1 MLNRRLLIV
10 TGKGGTGK
18 SAVTASLAIAAG
30 RSGKRVLALA
40 MDRGNGLARH
50 LRAGA
55 LQAMPQRLGDVHAAV
70 VDPAAALDEYLRMRM
85 RVPRLAAVSR
95 IFAAVVETVPGVRDT
110 AMMGKV
116 VFESTRSRWD
126 LVVVDAPPIG
136 QVSSFLEAPTTIT
149 RLVPGG
155 AVRDQSEWM
164 RSVVADAAHTSAI
177 VLATPEDLP
186 VLEAR
191 MLAADLAAKR
201 TVAVEAVIANKVL
214 PEADFAA
221 VTTGDATAEAALLH
235 LALTAQ
241 QQQHLQ
247 QLTADRTI
255 PFLFGMRTESETA
268 EQIADL
274 WETG

>member
-1 MLNRRLLIV
+1 M
-10 TGKGGTGK
+10 
-18 SAVTASLAIAAG
+18 
-30 RSGKRVLALA
+30 
-40 MDRGNGLARH
+40 
-50 LRAGA
+50 RA
-55 LQAMPQRLGDVHAAV
+55 QPQRLGDVHAAI

-136 QVSSFLEAPTTIT
+136 QVSSFLEAPTTIS

-155 AVRDQSEWM
+155 TVREQSEWM
-164 RSVVADAAHTSAI
+164 RSVVADPVHTGAI

-191 MLAADLAAKR
+191 TLAAEVAANG
-201 TVAVEAVIANKVL
+201 TIAIQALVANKVL

-221 VTTGDATAEAALLH
+221 TTTGDPTGDAASLH
-235 LALTAQ
+235 LALAAQ
-241 QQQHLQ
+241 QHEHLH
-247 QLTADRTI
+247 QLAADHAI

-268 EQIADL
+268 ERLADF
-274 WETG
+274 WENR